1 MSAYIGRLVVVTAAV
16 ALVTF
21 AAANGSAQERN
32 TSTREAAKHF
42 QRGVALY
49 GEADYRGAL
58 VEFKRAYAI
67 TPNTAVLYNVGET
80 EFQLQDYAGALTTF
94 ERYAAE
100 SGSSDPQHAEVENTM
115 EVLRSRVG
123 RVSVTTVPPGAE
135 VTVDDRAVG
144 KTPLDKSVLVSVGH
158 RKVTASFAGR
168 TPVVRY
174 IDVAADD
181 NQTVTLEV
189 PGATDTTPATAQTP
203 RQALRDDPSAS
214 HSGATLRTLGWIA
227 TGALAVGAAAS
238 GVLATREASDLRA
251 ARGEFPVSS
260 ATLDR
265 YANLTTTYSVLADS
279 LTGAALVLGGITLYS
294 TLTSTSA
301 SSTESGGGHA
311 RVSVGLASA
320 RFELTF

>member
-1 MSAYIGRLVVVTAAV
+1 MSADLRHLVGIVVAV
-16 ALVTF
+16 VF
-21 AAANGSAQERN
+21 ATVVATSASAQERGA
-32 TSTREAAKHF
+32 STRDAAKHF

-58 VEFKRAYAI
+58 VEFKRAYAL

-94 ERYAAE
+94 ERYEAE
-100 SGSSDPQHAEVENTM
+100 SGASDPQRAEVENTM

-123 RVSVTTVPPGAE
+123 RVSITTVPAGAE
-135 VTVDDRAVG
+135 VSVDDRAVG
-144 KTPLDKSVLVSVGH
+144 RTPLDKSVLVSVGH

-174 IDVAADD
+174 VDVAADD

-189 PGATDTTPATAQTP
+189 PGPTPAQPTTAQP
-203 RQALRDDPSAS
+203 ALQTSRDAGSAS
-214 HSGATLRTLGWIA
+214 HGGSTLRTLGWIA
-227 TGALAVGAAAS
+227 TGALAVAAVTT
-238 GVLATREASDLRA
+238 GVLATRGADDLRA

-260 ATLDR
+260 ATLSR
-265 YANLTTTYSVLADS
+265 YANMTTTYSVLADS
-279 LTGAALVLGGITLYS
+279 LGGAALVLGGITLFS
-294 TLTSTSA
+294 TLTSRSA
-301 SSTESGGGHA
+301 PSSDSGVGST
-311 RVSVGLASA
+311 RVTVGLASA